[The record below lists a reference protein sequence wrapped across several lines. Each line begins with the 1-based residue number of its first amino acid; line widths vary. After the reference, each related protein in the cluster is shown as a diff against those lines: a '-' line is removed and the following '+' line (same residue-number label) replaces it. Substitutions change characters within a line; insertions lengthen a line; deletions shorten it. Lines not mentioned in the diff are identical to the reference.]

1 MSKTTAVF
9 ENGHNVYA
17 STGGVAQSGG
27 KLKIMECN
35 DCHHEVVWVKSQK
48 TGRFYLV
55 NVRKNHNGARYYAG
69 NDVHKCQEEQER
81 DDKLVAWMEAA
92 MKGAQEMTIVYNDS
106 TGAVVYQA
114 VDNTTDA
121 VELAATLGLDSWE
134 LLDDQDRT
142 IRTVFPRM
150 ELV

>member
-1 MSKTTAVF
+1 
-9 ENGHNVYA
+9 
-17 STGGVAQSGG
+17 
-27 KLKIMECN
+27 
-35 DCHHEVVWVKSQK
+35 
-48 TGRFYLV
+48 
-55 NVRKNHNGARYYAG
+55 
-69 NDVHKCQEEQER
+69 
-81 DDKLVAWMEAA
+81 
-92 MKGAQEMTIVYNDS
+92 MTIVYNDS

-150 ELV
+150 ELVYPHLETAVYRHESSPEKGTTCANPAAPNITSRGTTPT

>member
-1 MSKTTAVF
+1 
-9 ENGHNVYA
+9 
-17 STGGVAQSGG
+17 
-27 KLKIMECN
+27 
-35 DCHHEVVWVKSQK
+35 
-48 TGRFYLV
+48 
-55 NVRKNHNGARYYAG
+55 
-69 NDVHKCQEEQER
+69 
-81 DDKLVAWMEAA
+81 
-92 MKGAQEMTIVYNDS
+92 MTIVYNDS